1 MLLAAITPLKFGHEP
16 GRWVTCDYAVRA
28 DLLQEILEALEVTP
42 VRDAFADKEN
52 KRFHK
57 WYGEGSPDGTNA
69 FEQNWGSEI
78 LWINPSFNLFPQVL
92 DKIVRHKAHAVIIV
106 PFWRKK
112 KFFMKAWGLAIA
124 AIRVPT

>member
-1 MLLAAITPLKFGHEP
+1 MKPILAMPLAASTPLKFGHEP

-52 KRFHK
+52 KRFDK

-78 LWINPSFNLFPQVL
+78 LWINPPFNLFPQVL
-92 DKIVRHKAHAVIIV
+92 DKIVQDKAHAVIIV
-106 PFWRKK
+106 PYWRKK
-112 KFFMKAWGLAIA
+112 KFL
-124 AIRVPT
+124 